1 MRSRVSVACM
11 SLAVLALAV
20 LAGCGGGDDTTSA
33 ESAGSTPAASSSS
46 SGAATVDV
54 ADNPELGDIL
64 VDSQGRTMYL
74 FEKDES
80 GKSNCSG
87 ACAEEWPPVTTQGAP
102 KAGSGVSA
110 SMISTVKRD
119 DGSTQV
125 VFDGHPLYLYAGDAM
140 PGDVN
145 GNEVVEFG
153 AEWYA
158 LHPDGENAEEEE
170 GSSSEDEGSSS
181 GSSGGDYSY

>member
-1 MRSRVSVACM
+1 MRSRLSVACM

-46 SGAATVDV
+46 GAATVDV
-54 ADNPELGDIL
+54 ADNPELGEIL

>member
-1 MRSRVSVACM
+1 MRSRLSVACM

-46 SGAATVDV
+46 GAATVDV
-54 ADNPELGDIL
+54 ADNPELGEIL

-181 GSSGGDYSY
+181 ESSGGDYSY

>member
-1 MRSRVSVACM
+1 MRSRVSVASM

>member
-1 MRSRVSVACM
+1 MRSRLSVACM

-46 SGAATVDV
+46 GAATVDV
-54 ADNPELGDIL
+54 ADNPELGEIL

-170 GSSSEDEGSSS
+170 GSSSEDGGSSS

>member
-170 GSSSEDEGSSS
+170 GSSSEDGGSSS

>member
-1 MRSRVSVACM
+1 MRSRLSVACM

-54 ADNPELGDIL
+54 ADNPELGEIL